1 MHNDYIITS
10 FFVYLLAVFFFFAR
24 KHSFFSLNFSV
35 HLFITLIANEILLS
49 ELSSIAT
56 TIYFDVQSI
65 LDVPTESL
73 FKLAHISF
81 PSL

>member
-10 FFVYLLAVFFFFAR
+10 FFVYLLAFFFFAR

-56 TIYFDVQSI
+56 TIYFDVQII
-65 LDVPTESL
+65 LDVPTKSL
-73 FKLAHISF
+73 FKLADSSF